1 MLELNYKENR
11 GLSDYKMKESRTKD
25 ALFSYIIYFLS
36 RQSEKIVYLLEINRA
51 LQS

>member
-11 GLSDYKMKESRTKD
+11 GLSGYEMKESRTKD
-25 ALFSYIIYFLS
+25 ALFSYIIFLS

>member
-11 GLSDYKMKESRTKD
+11 GLSDYEMKESRTKD
-25 ALFSYIIYFLS
+25 ALFSYIS